1 MSKFLIKLI
10 DILLWPLGV
19 LMSGRFAQ
27 IMTSLRW
34 KMYVSVVRHRFKKSS
49 NLNTFGIPFWV
60 VGGKYIELGDNVIL
74 GKDCRLEATDEWR
87 GEKFT
92 PSMRLGNNVVVNP
105 LCHIGCINEVVIGDY
120 VSIGERTYITDH
132 FHGASSYAHLQM
144 PPRHRPL
151 FSRGKVVIGEC
162 ATIGENC
169 AIMPGV
175 TIGAHSVI
183 GANSVV
189 TKDVPPYSI
198 VAGIPA
204 KVLKIVEPE

>member
-1 MSKFLIKLI
+1 M
-10 DILLWPLGV
+10 DIVLWPVG
-19 LMSGRFAQ
+19 LMLSGRFAN
-27 IMTSLRW
+27 ILRSLRW
-34 KMYVSVVRHRFKKSS
+34 SVYVSVVRHRFKKSS
-49 NLNTFGIPFWV
+49 NLKAFGIPFGI

-87 GEKFT
+87 GERFS
-92 PSMRLGNNVVVNP
+92 PRMQLGDNVVINP
-105 LCHIGCINEVVIGDY
+105 LCHIGCINEVVIGNY

-132 FHGASSYAHLQM
+132 FHGDSSYSQLLL

-151 FSRGKVVIGEC
+151 FSKGKVVIEEYS
-162 ATIGENC
+162 TIGENC

-175 TIGAHSVI
+175 TIGGHSVI

-198 VAGIPA
+198 VAGAPA
-204 KVLKIVEPE
+204 KVLKIVEPD

>member
-1 MSKFLIKLI
+1 MKKIFLKIL
-10 DILLWPLGV
+10 DIILWPVGV
-19 LMSGRFAQ
+19 LMSGRFAN
-27 IMTSLRW
+27 ILRSFKW
-34 KMYVSVVRHRFKKSS
+34 SVYVSIVRHRFKSAT
-49 NLNTFGIPFWV
+49 NLKAFGIPFGI

-87 GEKFT
+87 GERFS
-92 PSMRLGNNVVVNP
+92 PRMVLGNNVVINP

-120 VSIGERTYITDH
+120 VTIGERCYISDH
-132 FHGASSYAHLQM
+132 LHGDSSYAQLQL

-151 FSRGKVVIGEC
+151 FSKGKVVIGEC

-175 TIGAHSVI
+175 TIGAHCVI

-189 TKDVPPYSI
+189 TKDVPPYSV
-198 VAGIPA
+198 VAGVPA
-204 KVLKIVEPE
+204 KVLKIVEPA